1 MRYSLLRAE
10 SLDRGDYFETHYP
23 QIAESFYGHN
33 QSAAELRDRLS
44 AINPSLAAKFYAYFE
59 PRVGTVTYAKGYCR
73 IKINEDGPNY
83 LDYSILVKEIEAAGI
98 PKLRV
103 GDRVEFHSGIGRR
116 VLANYLKLLR

>member
-1 MRYSLLRAE
+1 MC
-10 SLDRGDYFETHYP
+10 LDEGAYFETQYP
-23 QIAESFYGHN
+23 QIAESFYGHD

-44 AINPSLAAKFYAYFE
+44 AINLSLAAKFYSYFQ

-73 IKINEDGPNY
+73 IKSNSGGPNY
-83 LDYSILVKEIEAAGI
+83 GDYVITAKEIEAAGI

-116 VLANYLKLLR
+116 VSANYLKLLPRVE